1 MDYNLQNAVKMS
13 TKTLKSVTHNLE
25 LIVVDYWGRG
35 GRGRGRGRGRG
46 AFSMPWNQGSSIQD
60 IYRFRFLQSYCC
72 FFTFCKSLLECKVGV
87 LRASH
92 NISDSKP
99 RIC

>member
-35 GRGRGRGRGRG
+35 GGGGGG
-46 AFSMPWNQGSSIQD
+46 GGGGHFQCLGTKDHQFKI
-60 IYRFRFLQSYCC
+60 
-72 FFTFCKSLLECKVGV
+72 FTDLDFYNHTVVSLLFVKVCLNV
-87 LRASH
+87 
-92 NISDSKP
+92 K
-99 RIC
+99 